1 MYAIRSYYEGI
12 SRIEAASEEVSKED
26 KDAIAKVYNQKLS
39 KDLRNAIIKSKIE
52 RNNRFKNK

>member
-1 MYAIRSYYEGI
+1 MGKLVERI

-52 RNNRFKNK
+52 RNKRFKNK